1 MQKLT
6 LETQN
11 LISASGLFLYEQFP
25 MEIAQQDNSEP
36 KLDWI
41 DGHKTEQ
48 FESELNE
55 VVLNLIESAHSLIN
69 EAVKEQSVITTQTT
83 YWTICPNSVPKDAF
97 SVGQLYFSKDD
108 MLKDLPAEALIFNE
122 EDFEKQLNSNKFD
135 FDSYYVGLNFVHE
148 SEPLSKLLA
157 EWIGLTI
164 KSGDIELLSCASDKD
179 VWYDESFENDEVQSS
194 AQRETRAVRDCV
206 NRVGTQ
212 LKSLLAIAK

>member
-179 VWYDESFENDEVQSS
+179 VWYDESFEKDEVQSS